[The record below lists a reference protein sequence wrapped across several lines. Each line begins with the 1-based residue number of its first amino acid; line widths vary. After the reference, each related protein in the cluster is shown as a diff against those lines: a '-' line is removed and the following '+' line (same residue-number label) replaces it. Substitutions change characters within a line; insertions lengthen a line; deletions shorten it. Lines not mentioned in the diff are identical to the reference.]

1 MYGFLLWMPT
11 YLTHNGFKAYSAS
24 VPIVFNAGTLIGS
37 SFLGYFYKNHEVVDP
52 TSFMQ
57 KVKKHLK
64 GYSLFYSCIG
74 VTAIFVIF
82 YVIEPEIVAY
92 FLLSAMSGAFL
103 GGCFNMLAGNE
114 VVSISG
120 GKKSEVNLLSTYSMF
135 CGNVMVGIVEIVIG
149 VILDLKH
156 DPSGEKKLFVIQ
168 ICLGAVSI
176 CTLFWRSRL
185 IKRRLVHDLSRK
197 YSKVENEAEH

>member
-1 MYGFLLWMPT
+1 MPT
-11 YLTHNGFKAYSAS
+11 YLTHNGFKSYSSS

-37 SFLGYFYKNHEVVDP
+37 SFLGYFYKNHEVKDP
-52 TSFMQ
+52 NSLGQ
-57 KVKKHLK
+57 RVKKHLK

-92 FLLSAMSGAFL
+92 FFLSAISGAFL

-114 VVSISG
+114 VVSISSG
-120 GKKSEVNLLSTYSMF
+120 IKSEVNLLSTFSMF
-135 CGNVMVGIVEIVIG
+135 CGNVMVGLVEIVIG

-156 DPSGEKKLFVIQ
+156 DPKGEKKLFVIQ
-168 ICLGAVSI
+168 ICLGTVSI
-176 CTLFWRSRL
+176 FTLFWRSRL
-185 IKRRLVHDLSRK
+185 VKKRLACNVSEK
-197 YSKVENEAEH
+197 YAKIDEEASH